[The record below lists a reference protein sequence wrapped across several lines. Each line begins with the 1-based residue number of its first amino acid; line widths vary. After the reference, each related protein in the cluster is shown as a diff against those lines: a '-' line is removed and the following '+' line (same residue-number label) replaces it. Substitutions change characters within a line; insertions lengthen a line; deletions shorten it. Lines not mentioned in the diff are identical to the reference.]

1 MIRNVLVLLTL
12 ALGSLAAQAHFVYV
26 VPAKDGKSFQVVFS
40 ETLEPDDAV
49 TVDKIASLK
58 LTGRFGEGKDATYE
72 CKKSE
77 HCLTGTFTGSP
88 KVAFGSVTYGL
99 LTKGDKS
106 SLLAYHPKVVFAG
119 CDEKTSTLGETAP
132 AELVPVLTA
141 GSVQFRLLAAGKPVA
156 EVEVNVL
163 KPDGKKEKLKT
174 DAKGL
179 TTKVEG
185 TGRYAA
191 WAKQTE
197 AKEGELD
204 GKKYGDIRHY
214 ATLVVDVVAS
224 EPKSGMPDLPEAF
237 SSFGAATADG
247 FVYVYGGHAG
257 KTHSYSQETTLG
269 KFRRMNVA
277 VPSKG
282 WEELTGG
289 KHLQGLA
296 LVAYKQSILRIGGM
310 EPRNSKGD
318 KADNNSVASVQSFD
332 LKTMKWTDLADL
344 PSARSSHDAVVV
356 GDTLIVVGG
365 WNMKG
370 AAKSE
375 WLTTA
380 CTLDLS
386 DAKAQWNTIDQPFS
400 RRALTATVLDGQVM
414 VMGGMNSEGTMDH
427 SVNIFDPKTSKWTT
441 GPKIPGN
448 GMNAFTPAACVVDG
462 KAYLN
467 PADGK
472 VYRLNGESWDELTA
486 VKTPRWVHRM
496 VPISDSRMLVLCGAT
511 GAGSVATC
519 EVVGTK

>member
-1 MIRNVLVLLTL
+1 MIRNVLALLTL
-12 ALGSLAAQAHFVYV
+12 ALGSVAAQAHFVYI

-40 ETLEPDDAV
+40 ETLEADDAV
-49 TVDKIASLK
+49 SVEKIANLK
-58 LTGRFGEGKDATYE
+58 LTGRSGDGKDAIYE
-72 CKKSE
+72 CKKGDHS
-77 HCLTGTFTGSP
+77 LTGTITGTP

-99 LTKGDKS
+99 ITKGEKS

-119 CDEKTSTLGETAP
+119 CDEKTSTLGETVP

-156 EVEVNVL
+156 EAEVNVL
-163 KPDGKKEKLKT
+163 RPDGKKEKLKT

-179 TTKVEG
+179 TAKVEG
-185 TGRYAA
+185 AGRYAA
-191 WAKQTE
+191 WAKHAE

-204 GKKYGDIRHY
+204 GKKYGDVRHY
-214 ATLVVDVVAS
+214 ATLVVDVDGAA
-224 EPKSGMPDLPEAF
+224 PKSGMPDLPEAF
-237 SSFGAATADG
+237 SSFGAATVDG

-277 VPSKG
+277 DASQG
-282 WEELTGG
+282 WEELTAG

-296 LVAYKQSILRIGGM
+296 LVGYKQSILRVGGM
-310 EPRNSKGD
+310 EPRNAKGD

-332 LKTMKWTDLADL
+332 LKTMKWSDLADL
-344 PSARSSHDAVVV
+344 PAGRSSHDAVIV

-380 CTLDLS
+380 CTLDLA
-386 DAKAQWNTIDQPFS
+386 DAQAQWKTIEQPFS
-400 RRALTATVLDGQVM
+400 RRALTATVLDGRVM

-427 SVNIFDPKTSKWTT
+427 SVNIFDPETGKWTT
-441 GPKIPGN
+441 GPKIPGA

-472 VYRLNGESWDELTA
+472 VYRLNGESWDELAA

-496 VPISDSRMLVLCGAT
+496 VPIADGRMLVLCGAT
-511 GAGSVATC
+511 GSGSVASC